1 MSKLLIQT
9 QLMENYAWREDGS
22 LGVGADAYWK
32 FKGGSDYVVLGV
44 DECDMIDVIVDRVR
58 GKIECDNDAFRE
70 YIVGYRVVA
79 DDYLTEFEQSQLDYE
94 GSIRY
99 PAQVVEVDAE
109 TV

>member
-9 QLMENYAWREDGS
+9 QVMENYAWREDGS

-32 FKGGSDYVVLGV
+32 FKGGSDYVVKNV

-79 DDYLTEFEQSQLDYE
+79 NDYLTQFEKDQLEYE
-94 GSIRY
+94 GKITY
-99 PAQVVEVDAE
+99 PAHEL